1 MEVCFGTTTK
11 IVLISFVGKCK
22 HLVSPW
28 LLVMHLVDFVEIL
41 VPIAFALSHLSYFE
55 SVELGAGGLIVLE
68 PLHQVFCGSGNQE
81 VSYPKDIGIHVSVFT
96 VVQQIERQ
104 VQHLLRISSSAK
116 KREIALLEVFSILL
130 P

>member
-1 MEVCFGTTTK
+1 
-11 IVLISFVGKCK
+11 
-22 HLVSPW
+22 
-28 LLVMHLVDFVEIL
+28 MHLVDFVEIL
-41 VPIAFALSHLSYFE
+41 VPIAFALANLE
-55 SVELGAGGLIVLE
+55 TIELGASGLIVFK
-68 PLHQVFCGSGNQE
+68 PLHQVFSGSWNQE

>member
-1 MEVCFGTTTK
+1 MTVITERNT
-11 IVLISFVGKCK
+11 
-22 HLVSPW
+22 LVSPW

-41 VPIAFALSHLSYFE
+41 VPIAFALSRLSYFE

-116 KREIALLEVFSILL
+116 KGEIALLEVFCILL

>member
-1 MEVCFGTTTK
+1 MTVITERNT
-11 IVLISFVGKCK
+11 
-22 HLVSPW
+22 LVSPW

-41 VPIAFALSHLSYFE
+41 VPIAFALSHLSNLE
-55 SVELGAGGLIVLE
+55 SIELGAGSLIVLE
-68 PLHQVFCGSGNQE
+68 PLHQVFSGSGNQE
-81 VSYPKDIGIHVSVFT
+81 VGYPEDIGVHVSVFA